1 MQAVVARGSRAVG
14 VVVALLFA
22 ALLPF
27 MASAHKASD
36 AYLQLHAA
44 PAGGAA
50 GIELRWDIA
59 LRDLDAAVDLDADGD
74 ARLTW
79 REIRAAWPA
88 IDAYALPRLA
98 IAGCPLQVARRG
110 LERRSDGAY
119 AVLWLE
125 SPCALPAEPAVSYSL
140 FAGIDPT
147 HRGILKLERA
157 GEPAQVLLLQPV
169 APGGA
174 AGGAAGAASGAASAT
189 AAAAAPAA
197 AVAGGTAAFLREGVH
212 HILTGYDHVL
222 FLLALLLPA
231 ALRRTPQGWRPVGTL
246 GQAVWPVV
254 GIVTAFTI
262 AHSITLAL
270 AALDLVTL
278 PPWFIEPA
286 IAATIVI
293 AAVDNLVPVLRLP
306 RGVVTFAFGLVH
318 GFGFAGVLAE
328 LDLPTGAF
336 VRALLGFNIGLE
348 LGQLAI
354 VVVAVSLLYA
364 ARRWHGYP
372 RWIIGLGSVTAIV
385 IGGIWFVE
393 RTAHVSLLR
402 F

>member
-1 MQAVVARGSRAVG
+1 MAGRRVAAI
-14 VVVALLFA
+14 VALLLA
-22 ALLPF
+22 ALLPP
-27 MASAHKASD
+27 AAEAHKASD
-36 AYLQLHAA
+36 AYLQLRAA
-44 PAGGAA
+44 PAGLPA

-79 REIRAAWPA
+79 REVQAAWPA
-88 IDAYALPRLA
+88 IDAYALPRLSV
-98 IAGCPLQVARRG
+98 AGCPLQVARRG

-125 SPCALPAEPAVSYSL
+125 SPCVLPAEPQVAYAL
-140 FAGIDPT
+140 FAEIDPT
-147 HRGILKLERA
+147 HRGILKLEQGGDRVQVRLL
-157 GEPAQVLLLQPV
+157 EPL
-169 APGGA
+169 A
-174 AGGAAGAASGAASAT
+174 AAARPAATGDAASGNAPGRAAPV
-189 AAAAAPAA
+189 AAPAA
-197 AVAGGTAAFLREGVH
+197 APGGTAAFLREGVH

-222 FLLALLLPA
+222 FLLVLLLPA
-231 ALRRTPQGWRPVGTL
+231 ALRRTPQGWQPVGTL

-270 AALDLVTL
+270 AALRLVTL

-293 AAVDNLVPVLRLP
+293 AALDNLVPVLRLP
-306 RGVVTFAFGLVH
+306 RGVVTFAFGLIH

-328 LDLPTGAF
+328 LDLPAAAF

-348 LGQLAI
+348 LGQLVI
-354 VVVAVSLLYA
+354 VAVAVSLLYA
-364 ARRWHGYP
+364 ARHWSGYG
-372 RWIIGLGSVTAIV
+372 RWIVGLGSVTAIV
-385 IGGIWFVE
+385 VGGLWFVE
-393 RTAHVSLLR
+393 RTAHVSLLP
-402 F
+402 